1 LLQVRGLTKHF
12 VRKSLGQRHVTKAVD
27 GVDLDIEAGQT
38 LSLVGESG
46 SGKTTL
52 GRMVMH
58 LLPATSG
65 TVLYRDVDIFKLKS
79 DGLKALRR
87 EMQIVFQNPYGAL
100 DPRQSIE
107 SIIEEPLII
116 HGVKDAAERSRTVT
130 RLLDMVGMPAAARQR
145 YPHQFSGGQRQRV
158 GIARALA
165 LNPSFIVCDE
175 PVSALDVS
183 IKAQIINLLLQ
194 LQKELNLTYLFIS
207 HDLSVVRHISDQVA
221 VMYLGQLVE
230 LAPSID
236 LYREPLHPYTEALL
250 AAAPIPDPS
259 RARREVTLKGDIALG
274 AAGGGCRF
282 RQRCEFA
289 VAACSEEPPWQQW
302 RPGRWARCWRIEEIR
317 SPSAISTSA
326 PVVQPCGL
334 GAG

>member
-1 LLQVRGLTKHF
+1 MPSNPLLQVRGLTKHF
-12 VRKSLGQRHVTKAVD
+12 VRESMGRRHVTKAVD
-27 GVDLDIEAGQT
+27 GVDLHIDAGQT

-58 LLPATSG
+58 LLQPTSG
-65 TVLYRDVDIFKLKS
+65 TVVYRDVDIFALKPA
-79 DGLKALRR
+79 GVKALRR
-87 EMQIVFQNPYGAL
+87 EMQIIFQNPYGAL

-116 HGVKDAAERSRTVT
+116 HGVKDAVERSRTVT
-130 RLLDMVGMPAAARQR
+130 RFLDMVGIPEAARQR

-165 LNPSFIVCDE
+165 LNPDFIVCDE

-194 LQKELNLTYLFIS
+194 LQRELKLTYLFIS

-230 LAPSID
+230 LAPSVD

-250 AAAPIPDPS
+250 AAAPVPDPS
-259 RARREVTLKGDIALG
+259 RERRKVTLKGDISLG

-289 VAACSEEPPWQQW
+289 AAACSEDPPWQEW
-302 RPGRWARCWRIEEIR
+302 RPGRWARCWRIDEIR
-317 SPSAISTSA
+317 PGQARLNTES
-326 PVVQPCGL
+326 
-334 GAG
+334 